1 MGHRKGLCP
10 TLFCEH
16 TLPGR
21 PMHLLVRLD
30 GFFCCRQAAPPPSAP
45 APPLWLHSISRSGP
59 DSSCSIGLAQGGET
73 CGMPPG
79 LVPTG
84 QCFAVGSH
92 HGTIQLAYWK
102 RVNVCPSSLIL
113 RLAPPRN
120 RSVCFHHAEM
130 RFLLA
135 WRSLISSDGG
145 GGCPW
150 MASRSCPLLAGSC
163 IGGWKWG
170 PRSCGFC
177 LGAYGANRPLFPRGT
192 LKWKGNYDK
201 RPYYQSWRTEQPS
214 LSFLE

>member
-1 MGHRKGLCP
+1 MNTHFLGVLCISWYVWMGFSAADRLPLPHLLQPLLCGFTASLGLGQ
-10 TLFCEH
+10 
-16 TLPGR
+16 TLPVLLAWPKEERLVGR
-21 PMHLLVRLD
+21 PR
-30 GFFCCRQAAPPPSAP
+30 
-45 APPLWLHSISRSGP
+45 
-59 DSSCSIGLAQGGET
+59 
-73 CGMPPG
+73 G